1 MADNHSRVAHQFDDL
16 AQQQEASTLGM
27 WAFLATEVL
36 FFGGMFAAYAVYR
49 SLYYEAF
56 VAGSQHMDVFLG
68 AVNTAVLLLSSL
80 TVALG
85 VHAVQRGNKGALT
98 RSLLVTIALGSTFLV
113 IKGFEYSHKY
123 AEGLIPGIRFTLE
136 GPDHVELYFILYFVM
151 TGFHALHMIVG
162 IGIMTAMIILT
173 RKGRFSPEYY
183 NPIEVSGL
191 YWHFVDIVWIFL
203 YPLFYLIRVHP

>member
-1 MADNHSRVAHQFDDL
+1 MTDSHSHVAHQFDDL
-16 AQQQEASTLGM
+16 AQQQDASNLGM

-49 SLYYEAF
+49 TLYYDAF
-56 VAGSQHMDVFLG
+56 VAGSQHMDVLLG
-68 AVNTAVLLLSSL
+68 AINTAVLLLSSL

-85 VHAVQRGNKGALT
+85 VHEVKRGNNAGLT
-98 RSLLVTIALGSTFLV
+98 RYLLLTITLGLTFLV

-123 AEGLIPGIRFTLE
+123 ADGLIPGVHFTLD
-136 GPDHVELYFILYFVM
+136 GPEHVGLYFILYFVM

-162 IGIMTAMIILT
+162 VGIMTAMVIMT
-173 RKGRFSPEYY
+173 RRGRFSPEYH